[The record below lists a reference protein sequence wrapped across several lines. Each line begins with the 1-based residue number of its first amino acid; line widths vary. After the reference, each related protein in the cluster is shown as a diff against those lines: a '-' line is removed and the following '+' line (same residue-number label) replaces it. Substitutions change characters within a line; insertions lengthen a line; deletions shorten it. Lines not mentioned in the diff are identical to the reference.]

1 MPKVKMNLRYK
12 PMPHLT
18 HSSFYQ
24 YHVPKVYTDSLNF
37 NWKDRDYIIT
47 QDDRDFLNKVNS
59 QIRDGMIT
67 ISPQCQ
73 GQTAIPV
80 KQQPLT
86 EDDLES
92 IIDFMEKIVSMTKI
106 KTEKHL
112 LESFYGRKICDEALQ
127 KKLNRQVFSRLLI
140 PYWNLGRGTKKRV
153 AFIRKFWENPDA
165 NDPCP
170 HTAFKKRI
178 DNSRM

>member
-1 MPKVKMNLRYK
+1 
-12 PMPHLT
+12 MPHLT
-18 HSSFYQ
+18 HSDFFQ
-24 YHVPKVYTDSLNF
+24 YHVPKVYSDSLNF

-47 QDDRDFLNKVNS
+47 QDDRDFLKKVNS
-59 QIRDGMIT
+59 QIKDGMIT
-67 ISPQCQ
+67 ISPQGQ

-80 KQQPLT
+80 EQQPLT
-86 EDDLES
+86 EDDFERF
-92 IIDFMEKIVSMTKI
+92 IDFMEKVVSKTKN
-106 KTEKHL
+106 KLEKHL
-112 LESFYGRKICDEALQ
+112 LDLFFSRNLCDEALQ
-127 KKLNRQVFSRLLI
+127 KKLNRQVISRLLI
-140 PYWNLGRGTKKRV
+140 PYWKTGRDKSKRV

>member
-1 MPKVKMNLRYK
+1 MNLRYK

-67 ISPQCQ
+67 ISPQSQ
-73 GQTAIPV
+73 G
-80 KQQPLT
+80 
-86 EDDLES
+86 
-92 IIDFMEKIVSMTKI
+92 
-106 KTEKHL
+106 
-112 LESFYGRKICDEALQ
+112 
-127 KKLNRQVFSRLLI
+127 
-140 PYWNLGRGTKKRV
+140 
-153 AFIRKFWENPDA
+153 
-165 NDPCP
+165 
-170 HTAFKKRI
+170 
-178 DNSRM
+178 